1 MAQLILI
8 VDLELLG
15 CLRVLVGL
23 AHGCLILRGMLI
35 ISVIVV
41 ILRAGRRVFGENRT
55 LNVLQ
60 GAGFCVFNDAAR
72 RDLPVAITMAG
83 GYGRDI
89 DVTVDIHLQTIQ
101 LAAVAF
107 GARRDSCAADT
118 LRSANF
124 I

>member
-1 MAQLILI
+1 MNCLPTCIHFGERHLLLALIFIGVVVFRMAQLILI

-60 GAGFCVFNDAAR
+60 GAGFCVFSAHAGILWNW
-72 RDLPVAITMAG
+72 RD
-83 GYGRDI
+83 
-89 DVTVDIHLQTIQ
+89 
-101 LAAVAF
+101 
-107 GARRDSCAADT
+107 
-118 LRSANF
+118 
-124 I
+124 